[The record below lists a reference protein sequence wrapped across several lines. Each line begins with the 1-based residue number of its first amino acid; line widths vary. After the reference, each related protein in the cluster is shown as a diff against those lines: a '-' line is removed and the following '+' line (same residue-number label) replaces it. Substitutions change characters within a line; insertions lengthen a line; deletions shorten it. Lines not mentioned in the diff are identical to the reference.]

1 MAALTVRKL
10 DPDLVHSLRRR
21 AAEQGMSAEELHRH
35 ILQRALDEP
44 GSGAAIGC
52 ALRRMG
58 ELGFVLERA
67 PQDDEG
73 RTPVEF

>member
-1 MAALTVRKL
+1 
-10 DPDLVHSLRRR
+10 
-21 AAEQGMSAEELHRH
+21 MSAEELHRH

-44 GSGAAIGC
+44 GSGAAIGR

-73 RTPVEF
+73 RPPVEF